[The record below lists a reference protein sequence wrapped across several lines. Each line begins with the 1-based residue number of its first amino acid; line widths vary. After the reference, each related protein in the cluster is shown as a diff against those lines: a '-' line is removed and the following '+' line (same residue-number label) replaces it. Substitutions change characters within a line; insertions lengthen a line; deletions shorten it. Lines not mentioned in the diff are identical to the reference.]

1 MCTQYRDLVV
11 SLDLRNGVRSIRIN
25 VPRRKNAIRLDT
37 YREVQLD
44 FTTEMEVFYML
55 FVRYHSKS
63 RKRSIKQHLHI
74 IL

>member
-44 FTTEMEVFYML
+44 FTTEMEVLFML
-55 FVRYHSKS
+55 FERFYTLKIERDLSK
-63 RKRSIKQHLHI
+63 